1 MRSLRNLNFKILIFL
16 NTLVLRS
23 WAFTQNIDRNKVYHS
38 CQGESTRFIHRPS
51 FEQGL
56 AKFDGE
62 KS

>member
-1 MRSLRNLNFKILIFL
+1 MISLRNLNFKILIFL
-16 NTLVLRS
+16 STFVLRS
-23 WAFTQNIDRNKVYHS
+23 WAFTQNIDRNKVYQS
-38 CQGESTRFIHRPS
+38 CQGESTRFIYRPN